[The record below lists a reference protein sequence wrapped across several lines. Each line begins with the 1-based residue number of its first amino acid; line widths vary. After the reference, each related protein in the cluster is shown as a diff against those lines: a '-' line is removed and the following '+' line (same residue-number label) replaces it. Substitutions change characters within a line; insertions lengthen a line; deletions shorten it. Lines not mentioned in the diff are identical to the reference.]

1 MDCADKLI
9 SDDVADGLIATSV
22 NSDELITTP
31 INSMDFTDTNVLDDS
46 VDILMMLMCLS
57 LFQD

>member
-1 MDCADKLI
+1 MDCADKLV
-9 SDDVADGLIATSV
+9 SYDVADGLIATSV